1 MDFVLPS
8 ITAILLA
15 LAIII
20 YVFPRLA
27 PVILAFFAAV
37 ALAYGLYN
45 HYLMFGG
52 DYMGMTFV
60 DKMRSNA
67 PQIMVG
73 IVVVFLIAYL
83 LFVFGLGKSPS
94 IPSVP
99 ETQPSPN
106 TATNALTK
114 SFGMGLNAA
123 GFNNSRK
130 NTFGNASRNYNLR
143 TKGV

>member
-8 ITAILLA
+8 ITGILLA

-27 PVILAFFAAV
+27 PVMLAFFAAA

-45 HYLMFGG
+45 HYLMFGA
-52 DYMGMTFV
+52 DYLGMTFV
-60 DKMRSNA
+60 DKVRANA
-67 PQIMVG
+67 PQVMVG

-94 IPSVP
+94 IPP
-99 ETQPSPN
+99 PAPYQPPPSS
-106 TATNALTK
+106 ATNPFTQAVGT
-114 SFGMGLNAA
+114 GLNAA
-123 GFNNSRK
+123 GFNSSRRNTVGNS
-130 NTFGNASRNYNLR
+130 SRNYYS
-143 TKGV
+143 KAV

>member
-27 PVILAFFAAV
+27 PVMLAFFAAV

-52 DYMGMTFV
+52 DYIGMTFV

-94 IPSVP
+94 IPVAAA
-99 ETQPSPN
+99 QPPPSS
-106 TATNALTK
+106 ATNPLTQAV
-114 SFGMGLNAA
+114 GTGLNAA
-123 GFNNSRK
+123 GFNNSRR
-130 NTFGNASRNYNLR
+130 NNVGNSSRNYYS
-143 TKGV
+143 KAV